1 MNSAVIS
8 TGIGGRQ
15 SNGLDL
21 QAEAVRLPM
30 LTTADR
36 LALSLT
42 DADNGYLVFDVT
54 LSVPFLWNGSQWVES
69 PTLSPSAA
77 NTQVLFRDG
86 NTIAGDANLTFDKTT
101 DILTLGTDSTTAV
114 PARRQRV
121 FGSVRMDAGT
131 NNPNGVELRVIGPT
145 VPYHNHQMING
156 LLNGF
161 ASNSD
166 HTHCQWLNFASG
178 NAQPRQMGQLIYT
191 AQATSTSF
199 VMHGGAASALG
210 TEFTNEV
217 SIDTT
222 GTVQNPVAPDYIG
235 RIKLRYSTNP
245 NIVLGETLLFQVIT
259 VQVAGIQAAV
269 YSGVAATAS
278 TLVGSLWEV
287 QVDIEGLDP
296 LHWNWNN
303 RSDTTLQN
311 ANWQLNR
318 LIAPLANVTQV
329 AAVGA
334 TDTTAVNVTFSALPA
349 GVEVGRPCSLLV
361 RAGTTLTGLT
371 DYFLNSGYI
380 SAVNGLVATVRL
392 RNSRYRNWFNIGGS
406 DATPARFDLYLG
418 VRDVAHDPVPSHDAV
433 VQYRDANG
441 VPVVHVF
448 GPSDVGPAVTRSV
461 VVGRNLIGTANDE
474 WVAGT
479 DNVSNRMSLA
489 GNVLSVPAVKFD
501 PAGEPLADYEEG
513 AFTPNIQDSGGGR
526 TFVWQTQAG
535 RYVRT
540 GKTVSFTIVVNCLS
554 ASGTFAEYTIFDLPF
569 PPDISAPGTAC
580 VWGRGLASA
589 AKTQLVATVG
599 GPTSFFGHLWHYE
612 NGSSTELGPHIK
624 AGTEL
629 IITGTYLVA

>member
-15 SNGLDL
+15 SNGLAL

-54 LSVPFLWNGSQWVES
+54 LNVPFLWNGSQWVES

-121 FGSVRMDAGT
+121 FGSVRLDAGT

-166 HTHCQWLNFASG
+166 HTHCQWLNFATG
-178 NAQPRQMGQLIYT
+178 NTQPRQLAQIIYT
-191 AQATSTSF
+191 AQSTATSF

-210 TEFTNEV
+210 TEFTNEH

-222 GTVQNPVAPDYIG
+222 GTIQNPVAPDYIG
-235 RIKLRYSTNP
+235 RIKLRYTTNP
-245 NIVLGETLLFQVIT
+245 GIAAGETLLLQIIT

-269 YSGVAATAS
+269 YSALAATAS
-278 TLVGSLWEV
+278 TLVGGLWEV
-287 QVDIEGLDP
+287 EVDVEGLDP

-303 RSDTTLQN
+303 RANTTEQN

-318 LIAPLANVTQV
+318 LITPLANVTQI
-329 AAVGA
+329 AAVPGDSA
-334 TDTTAVNVTFSALPA
+334 AVNVTFSALPA
-349 GVEVGRPCSLLV
+349 TVTVGKPCSVLV

-371 DYFLNSGYI
+371 SYFLNSGYV
-380 SAVNGLVATVRL
+380 SAVSGLVATVRL
-392 RNSRYRNWFNIGGS
+392 RNSRYRFWPVIGGS
-406 DATPARFDLYLG
+406 DNNLARFDVYLG
-418 VRDVAHDPVPSHDAV
+418 VRDVAHDPTPGQDAV
-433 VQYRDANG
+433 VQYRDADG
-441 VPVVHVF
+441 VPTCHIF
-448 GPSDVGPAVTRSV
+448 GPSDVGPTVNRTV
-461 VVGRNLIGTANDE
+461 VVGRNLVAVNSDE

-479 DNVSNRMSLA
+479 DEASNRMSLA
-489 GNVLSVPAVKFD
+489 GNVLTVPGVRFD
-501 PAGEPLADYEEG
+501 PTGEVLADYEEG
-513 AFTPNIQDSGGGR
+513 TFTPNVRDLFGGATFTWSTNSG
-526 TFVWQTQAG
+526 T
-535 RYVRT
+535 YVRV
-540 GKTVSFTIVVNCLS
+540 GKTVTFT
-554 ASGTFAEYTIFDLPF
+554 ASVTCSGVSGIYSGPLTFDIPF
-569 PPDISAPGTAC
+569 ATAITSSVTVRGSGLNAP
-580 VWGRGLASA
+580 
-589 AKTQLVATVG
+589 AKTQLIGTVG
-599 GPTSFFGHLWHYE
+599 GIALLNHYE
-612 NGSSTELGPHIK
+612 NGSIFDLGPHVLN
-624 AGTEL
+624 GTSL
-629 IITGTYLVA
+629 NITGTYLLA